1 VATVAQFEGK
11 AKRLRAQLDPAL
23 KEFLDV
29 VVIPAL
35 VTKAYLVENGV
46 ENRLAL
52 IPNGVTHSD
61 SRDSALGEGVP

>member
-1 VATVAQFEGK
+1 MATVAQFGGK
-11 AKRLRAQLDPAL
+11 EKRLHAQLDPAL
-23 KEFLDV
+23 KEFLDF

-35 VTKAYLVENGV
+35 VKAYLVENGG

-61 SRDSALGEGVP
+61 ARDSALGEGVP